1 MSAAPAMPTSLETN
15 PRLDQWIAIGPDQTI
30 RVFSGK
36 VEIGQGIVTAIAQI
50 AADELGL
57 APEQLSI
64 VAGHTGEAPDEWYTA
79 GSQSIEVGGSAMRV
93 ACAHARSLFA
103 AAAARELGVAEA
115 ELRLAQGVFS
125 AAGNP
130 AAGLSYWQLAA
141 GVALDI
147 PVLRVSGQDPRTTSL
162 MGRNLQRRD
171 IEAKLAGAAF
181 VHDMEL
187 PGMLHGRV
195 LRGPNYGA
203 RIIDAGIDRLK
214 RLPGMTDVV
223 RSGNFLCLLAER
235 EYAVVGALE
244 AASKLVRWQPGPAR
258 APHAEVASLLNRL
271 PAVTE
276 LVIDTGQAQPGVIAV
291 RASYSKPYIAHASI
305 GPACAAACFEGGHLT
320 IWSHTQGPHFLRA
333 QTALAL
339 GMPRERVTVI
349 HRDGA
354 GCYGHNGADDVAFD
368 AALAAK
374 LSGRPVLVQWTREDE
389 MAWSPFGAA
398 SVIEIDAA
406 LDAEGAICKWH
417 AGIRSH
423 THIKRPGWGEGI
435 NLLAA
440 WDMEPAIPEPPP
452 RDMILPAGGGHRNGI
467 AAYDLAHQRV
477 DYHFIA
483 ESPVRVSA
491 LRGLGAYANV
501 FAIESCM
508 DELAQAS
515 GQDPVAFRLR
525 HLSDVR
531 ARAVIEAAAKAA
543 GWQAGDAGGNGR
555 GRGIGFSRY
564 KNRSAYCAVV
574 AEVEVTETVRVL
586 RVVAAVDAGHIV
598 NPDGLANQV
607 EGGVI
612 QAISW
617 TLKEAVAWDQNG
629 ILSRTWETYP
639 ILGFD
644 AVPAVQVLML
654 DQPGAPGLGAGECA
668 AGPLGAALA
677 NALRHAIGV
686 RVRDLPMTPERIARV
701 IEEAN

>member
-1 MSAAPAMPTSLETN
+1 MSALPTSLEAN
-15 PRLDQWIAIGPDQTI
+15 PRLDQWVAINADQTI
-30 RVFSGK
+30 SVFSGK
-36 VEIGQGIVTAIAQI
+36 VELGQGIVTAIAQI

-57 APEQLSI
+57 APEQLQI
-64 VAGHTGEAPDEWYTA
+64 VAGHTDQAPDEWYTA
-79 GSQSIEVGGSAMRV
+79 GSQSIEVGGTAMRM
-93 ACAHARSLFA
+93 ACAHARRLFA
-103 AAAARELGVAEA
+103 AAAATRLGVAA
-115 ELRLAQGVFS
+115 SELALARGVFS
-125 AAGNP
+125 AGADPGVDT
-130 AAGLSYWQLAA
+130 SYWQLA
-141 GVALDI
+141 GSVALDV
-147 PVLRVSGQDPRTTSL
+147 PVSMSADNGPRAASL
-162 MGRNLQRRD
+162 MGRSLPRRD
-171 IEAKLAGAAF
+171 IVAKMSGAAF
-181 VHDMEL
+181 VQDMEL

-195 LRGPNYGA
+195 LRGPNRGA
-203 RIIDAGIDRLK
+203 RIADAAMARLK
-214 RLPGMTDVV
+214 QLPGVADVV

-235 EYAVVGALE
+235 EHAVVKAL
-244 AASKLVRWQPGPAR
+244 AAAQKLVRWHPGPAR
-258 APHAEVASLLNRL
+258 APHAEVATLLKSL
-271 PAVTE
+271 PASSETVHDKGE
-276 LVIDTGQAQPGVIAV
+276 PGVGAVSV
-291 RASYSKPYIAHASI
+291 RATYSKPYIAHASI
-305 GPACAAACFEGGHLT
+305 GTSCAAARFDNGHLT

-339 GMPRERVTVI
+339 GLPKESVTVI

-354 GCYGHNGADDVAFD
+354 GCYGHNGADDAGFD

-389 MAWSPFGAA
+389 LAWSPFGSAGMVEIEAA
-398 SVIEIDAA
+398 VDASGVISA
-406 LDAEGAICKWH
+406 WH
-417 AGIRSH
+417 AGISSH

-440 WDMEPAIPEPPP
+440 WNMEPAVSEPAPT
-452 RDMILPAGGGHRNGI
+452 DMPLPAGGGHRNGI

-491 LRGLGAYANV
+491 LRGLGAYANT

-508 DELAQAS
+508 DELAEAS

-525 HLSDVR
+525 HLSDAR
-531 ARAVIEAAAKAA
+531 ARAVIEAAARAS
-543 GWQAGDAGGNGR
+543 GWQAGAAGGSGR

-574 AEVEVTETVRVL
+574 AEVDVAEKVRVL

-617 TLKEAVAWDQNG
+617 TLKEAVVWDENG
-629 ILSRTWETYP
+629 IVSRSWETYP

-644 AVPAVQVLML
+644 EVPEVEVVLL
-654 DQPGAPGLGAGECA
+654 DQPGQPGLGSGECA
-668 AGPLGAALA
+668 AGPVAAALA
-677 NALRHAIGV
+677 NAVRHAIGV
-686 RVRDLPMTPERIARV
+686 RVRNLPMTAERIARV
-701 IEEAN
+701 IEEVG